1 MSSTSAVKELATGPA
16 TKILKSGLACG
27 AIGIAWPPVCR
38 DTVPNGAWVEAV
50 SSTWLPFAIWT
61 LIRLASDEVLVAII
75 RAGRMLLQMI
85 MLSGMLPCN
94 VHEDRAFETVAVNG
108 VPGVPRI
115 RYEVSGG
122 PLGVFPTLPEKPP
135 WSLLQDATDIA
146 SAAAS
151 AVAPRICRKFLFT

>member
-16 TKILKSGLACG
+16 TKIRRSGLACG
-27 AIGIAWPPVCR
+27 AIGIVWLPVCR

-50 SSTWLPFAIWT
+50 SSRWLPLAIWT
-61 LIRLASDEVLVAII
+61 LIKLASEEVLVAII
-75 RAGRMLLQMI
+75 RAGRMLLQMS

-122 PLGVFPTLPEKPP
+122 PLGVLPTLPENPP
-135 WSLLQDATDIA
+135 WLLLQDATDIA
-146 SAAAS
+146 STATS
-151 AVAPRICRKFLFT
+151 TVAPRVRRKYFFA